1 MSSIKNIHLIGIGG
15 AGMSGIAEILHNQ
28 DYSVSGSDLEDTNVT
43 KRLKN
48 LGVKIFKGHKEN
60 NVLKKD
66 LVVIS
71 SAISKKNVELK
82 KAISMG
88 IPVIP
93 RAEMLANLM
102 MLKNSIAVA
111 GSHGKTTVTCM
122 MAHIFTEAGL
132 DPTYIIGG
140 KVKSFESNAK
150 LGLGEHIIAEADES
164 DGSFLNLRPLKALVT
179 NIDNDHLGTYGNDFN
194 NLKRSFKKFCL
205 SLPFQGYLIAN
216 GDDKSIKNIIKNI
229 PRNSFSFG
237 KDKGNDY
244 QIKDIKQN
252 IRGTSFK
259 LQDNFF
265 KKDYSF
271 SMSMHGEHNVMNATS
286 AIVAAIQENID
297 VSIIKKSLKT
307 CSSIERRFEIIS
319 HDIFSKKI
327 TLVDDYGHHP
337 KEIKYSHDTAS
348 EIWKNKKKIVVFQ
361 PHRYTRTKDLFD
373 EFIKT
378 LLNIENLLLL
388 DIYPAS
394 EKIIKGYEGKDLF
407 QALKKNGS
415 KVVFCQNHTEVIE
428 KLENMTKGNEVIITQ
443 GAGTTSELARKIS
456 NQ

>member
-1 MSSIKNIHLIGIGG
+1 MSSIKSIHLIGIGG

-28 DYSVSGSDLEDTNVT
+28 NYSVSGSDLEDTNVT

-111 GSHGKTTVTCM
+111 GSHGKTTVTCI

-194 NLKRSFKKFCL
+194 NLKKSFKKFCL

-216 GDDKSIKNIIKNI
+216 GDDPSIKNIIKNI

-237 KDKGNDY
+237 KDKSNDY

-259 LQDNFF
+259 LKDNFV

-286 AIVAAIQENID
+286 AIIAAIQENID

-415 KVVFCQNHTEVIE
+415 NVVFCQNHTEVIE
-428 KLENMTKGNEVIITQ
+428 KLENMTDGNEVIMTQ

>member
-48 LGVKIFKGHKEN
+48 LGVKIFKGHKEK

-194 NLKRSFKKFCL
+194 NLKKSFKKFCL

-237 KDKGNDY
+237 KDKSNDY

-378 LLNIENLLLL
+378 LLKIENLLLL

-415 KVVFCQNHTEVIE
+415 KVLFCQNHTEVIE
-428 KLENMTKGNEVIITQ
+428 KLENMTSGNEVIITQ

-456 NQ
+456 NL

>member
-1 MSSIKNIHLIGIGG
+1 MSSIKSIHLIGIGG

-28 DYSVSGSDLEDTNVT
+28 NYSVSGSDLEDTNVT

-111 GSHGKTTVTCM
+111 GSHGKTTVTCI

-194 NLKRSFKKFCL
+194 NLKKAFKKFCL

-216 GDDKSIKNIIKNI
+216 GDDPSIKNIIKNI

-237 KDKGNDY
+237 KDKSNDY

-259 LQDNFF
+259 LKDNFV

-286 AIVAAIQENID
+286 AIIAAIQENID
-297 VSIIKKSLKT
+297 LSIIKKSLKT
-307 CSSIERRFEIIS
+307 CSSIERRFEIVS

-337 KEIKYSHDTAS
+337 KEIKYSYDTAS

-415 KVVFCQNHTEVIE
+415 NVVFCQNHTEVIE
-428 KLENMTKGNEVIITQ
+428 KLENMTTGNEVIITQ
-443 GAGTTSELARKIS
+443 GAGTTSDLARKIS
-456 NQ
+456 NL

>member
-1 MSSIKNIHLIGIGG
+1 MSSIKSIHLIGIGG

-28 DYSVSGSDLEDTNVT
+28 NYSVSGSDLEDTNVT

-111 GSHGKTTVTCM
+111 GSHGKTTVTCI

-194 NLKRSFKKFCL
+194 NLKKSFKKFCL

-216 GDDKSIKNIIKNI
+216 GDDQSIKNIIKNI

-237 KDKGNDY
+237 KDKSNDY

-252 IRGTSFK
+252 IKGTSFK
-259 LQDNFF
+259 LKDNFV

-286 AIVAAIQENID
+286 AIIAAIQENID
-297 VSIIKKSLKT
+297 LSIIKKSLKT
-307 CSSIERRFEIIS
+307 CSSIERRFEIVS

-337 KEIKYSHDTAS
+337 KEIKYSYDTAS

-415 KVVFCQNHTEVIE
+415 NVVFCQNHTEVIE
-428 KLENMTKGNEVIITQ
+428 KLENMTTGNEVIITQ
-443 GAGTTSELARKIS
+443 GAGTTSDLARKIS
-456 NQ
+456 NL

>member
-1 MSSIKNIHLIGIGG
+1 MSSIKSIHLIGIGG

-28 DYSVSGSDLEDTNVT
+28 NYSVSGSDLEDTNVT

-111 GSHGKTTVTCM
+111 GSHGKTTVTCI

-194 NLKRSFKKFCL
+194 NLKKSFKKFCL
-205 SLPFQGYLIAN
+205 SLPFQGYLITN
-216 GDDKSIKNIIKNI
+216 GDDPSIKNIIKNI

-237 KDKGNDY
+237 KDKSNDY

-259 LQDNFF
+259 LKDNFV

-286 AIVAAIQENID
+286 AIIAAIQENID
-297 VSIIKKSLKT
+297 LSIIKKSLKT
-307 CSSIERRFEIIS
+307 CSSIERRFEIVS

-337 KEIKYSHDTAS
+337 KEIKYSYDTAS

-415 KVVFCQNHTEVIE
+415 NVVFCQNHTEVIE
-428 KLENMTKGNEVIITQ
+428 KLENMTTGNEVIITQ
-443 GAGTTSELARKIS
+443 GAGTTSDLARKIS
-456 NQ
+456 NL

>member
-48 LGVKIFKGHKEN
+48 LGIKIFKGHKEN

-71 SAISKKNVELK
+71 SAISKKNVEFK

-428 KLENMTKGNEVIITQ
+428 KLENMTEGNEVIITQ

>member
-1 MSSIKNIHLIGIGG
+1 MSSIKSIHLIGIGG

-28 DYSVSGSDLEDTNVT
+28 NYSVSGSDLEDTNVT

-111 GSHGKTTVTCM
+111 GSHGKTTVTCI

-140 KVKSFESNAK
+140 KVKSFESNAR

-194 NLKRSFKKFCL
+194 NLKKSFKKFCL

-216 GDDKSIKNIIKNI
+216 GDDPSIKNIIKNI

-237 KDKGNDY
+237 KDKSNDY

-259 LQDNFF
+259 LKDNFV

-286 AIVAAIQENID
+286 AIIAAIQENID
-297 VSIIKKSLKT
+297 LSIIKKSLKT
-307 CSSIERRFEIIS
+307 CSSIERRFEIVS

-337 KEIKYSHDTAS
+337 KEIKYSYDTAS

-415 KVVFCQNHTEVIE
+415 KVLFCQNHTEVIE
-428 KLENMTKGNEVIITQ
+428 KLENMTSGNEVIITQ

-456 NQ
+456 NL

>member
-111 GSHGKTTVTCM
+111 GSHGKTTVTCI

-194 NLKRSFKKFCL
+194 NLKKSFKKFCL

-216 GDDKSIKNIIKNI
+216 GDDPSIKNIIKNI

-237 KDKGNDY
+237 KDKSNDY

-259 LQDNFF
+259 LKDNFV

-286 AIVAAIQENID
+286 AIIAAIQENID
-297 VSIIKKSLKT
+297 LSIIKKSLKT
-307 CSSIERRFEIIS
+307 CSSIERRFEIVS

-337 KEIKYSHDTAS
+337 KEIKYSYDTAS

-428 KLENMTKGNEVIITQ
+428 KLENMTTGNEVIITQ
-443 GAGTTSELARKIS
+443 GAGTTSDLARKIS
-456 NQ
+456 NL

>member
-1 MSSIKNIHLIGIGG
+1 MSSIKSIHLIGIGG

-28 DYSVSGSDLEDTNVT
+28 NYSVSGSDLEDTNVT

-111 GSHGKTTVTCM
+111 GSHGKTTVTCI

-194 NLKRSFKKFCL
+194 NLKKSFKKFCL
-205 SLPFQGYLIAN
+205 LLPFQGYLIAN
-216 GDDKSIKNIIKNI
+216 GDDPSIKNIIKNI

-237 KDKGNDY
+237 KDKSNDY

-259 LQDNFF
+259 LKDNFV

-286 AIVAAIQENID
+286 AIIAAIQENID
-297 VSIIKKSLKT
+297 LSIIKKSLKT
-307 CSSIERRFEIIS
+307 CSSIERRFEIVS

-337 KEIKYSHDTAS
+337 KEIKYSYDTAS

-415 KVVFCQNHTEVIE
+415 NVVFCQNHTEVIE
-428 KLENMTKGNEVIITQ
+428 KLENMTTGNEVIITQ
-443 GAGTTSELARKIS
+443 GAGTTSDLARKIS
-456 NQ
+456 NL

>member
-48 LGVKIFKGHKEN
+48 LGIKIFKGHKEN
-60 NVLKKD
+60 NVVKKD

-111 GSHGKTTVTCM
+111 GSHGKTTVTCI

-140 KVKSFESNAK
+140 KVKSFESNAR

-194 NLKRSFKKFCL
+194 NLKKSFKKFCL

-216 GDDKSIKNIIKNI
+216 GDDQSIKNIIKNI

-237 KDKGNDY
+237 KDKSNDY

-259 LQDNFF
+259 LKDNFI

-286 AIVAAIQENID
+286 AIIAAIQENID
-297 VSIIKKSLKT
+297 VSIIEKSLKT

-361 PHRYTRTKDLFD
+361 PHRYTRTRDLFD

-415 KVVFCQNHTEVIE
+415 NVVFCQNHTEVIE
-428 KLENMTKGNEVIITQ
+428 KLENMTAGNEVIMTQ

>member
-1 MSSIKNIHLIGIGG
+1 MSSIKSIHLIGIGG

-28 DYSVSGSDLEDTNVT
+28 NYSVSGSDLEDTNVT

-111 GSHGKTTVTCM
+111 GSHGKTTVTCI

-194 NLKRSFKKFCL
+194 NLKKSFKKFCL

-216 GDDKSIKNIIKNI
+216 GDDQSIKNIIKNI

-237 KDKGNDY
+237 KDKSNDY

-252 IRGTSFK
+252 IKGTSFK
-259 LQDNFF
+259 LKDNFV

-286 AIVAAIQENID
+286 AIIAAIQENID
-297 VSIIKKSLKT
+297 LSIIKKSLKT
-307 CSSIERRFEIIS
+307 CSSIERRFEIVS

-337 KEIKYSHDTAS
+337 KEIKYSYDTAS

-361 PHRYTRTKDLFD
+361 PHRYSRTKDLFD

-415 KVVFCQNHTEVIE
+415 NVVFCQNHTEVIE
-428 KLENMTKGNEVIITQ
+428 KLENMTTGNEVIITQ
-443 GAGTTSELARKIS
+443 GAGTTSDLARKIS
-456 NQ
+456 NL

>member
-71 SAISKKNVELK
+71 SAISKTNIELK

-194 NLKRSFKKFCL
+194 NLKKSFKKFCL

-216 GDDKSIKNIIKNI
+216 GDDQSIKNIIKNI

-237 KDKGNDY
+237 KDKSNDY

-259 LQDNFF
+259 LKDNFV

-286 AIVAAIQENID
+286 AIIAAIQENID

-337 KEIKYSHDTAS
+337 KEIKYSYDTAS

-361 PHRYTRTKDLFD
+361 PHRYTRTRDLFD

-415 KVVFCQNHTEVIE
+415 NVVFCQNHTEVIE
-428 KLENMTKGNEVIITQ
+428 KLENMTDGNEVIMTQ

>member
-48 LGVKIFKGHKEN
+48 LGIKIFKGHKEN

-82 KAISMG
+82 KAISIG

-111 GSHGKTTVTCM
+111 GSHGKTTVTCI

-194 NLKRSFKKFCL
+194 NLKKSFKKFCL

-216 GDDKSIKNIIKNI
+216 GDDPSIKNIIKNI

-237 KDKGNDY
+237 KDKSNDY
-244 QIKDIKQN
+244 QIKDIEQN

-259 LQDNFF
+259 LKDNFV

-286 AIVAAIQENID
+286 AIIAAIQEDID

-319 HDIFSKKI
+319 DDIFSKKI

-337 KEIKYSHDTAS
+337 KEIKYSYDTAS

-378 LLNIENLLLL
+378 LLNIEILLLL

-407 QALKKNGS
+407 KALKKNGS
-415 KVVFCQNHTEVIE
+415 NVVFCQNHTEVIE
-428 KLENMTKGNEVIITQ
+428 KLENMTAGKEVIITQ

-456 NQ
+456 HQ

>member
-111 GSHGKTTVTCM
+111 GSHGKTTVTCI

-194 NLKRSFKKFCL
+194 NLKKSFKKFCL

-216 GDDKSIKNIIKNI
+216 GDDQSIKNIIQNI

-237 KDKGNDY
+237 KDKSNDY

-252 IRGTSFK
+252 IRGASFK
-259 LQDNFF
+259 LKDNFV

-286 AIVAAIQENID
+286 AIITAIQENID

-319 HDIFSKKI
+319 DDIFSKKI

-388 DIYPAS
+388 DIYPAN

-407 QALKKNGS
+407 QALKKKGS
-415 KVVFCQNHTEVIE
+415 NVIFCQNHTEVIE
-428 KLENMTKGNEVIITQ
+428 KLENITAGNEVIITQ

>member
-28 DYSVSGSDLEDTNVT
+28 DYSVSGSDLEDTLVT

-48 LGVKIFKGHKEN
+48 LGIKIFKGHKEN

-428 KLENMTKGNEVIITQ
+428 KLENMTEGNEVIITQ

>member
-71 SAISKKNVELK
+71 SAISKTNIELK
-82 KAISMG
+82 KAISLG

-111 GSHGKTTVTCM
+111 GSHGKTTVTCI

-194 NLKRSFKKFCL
+194 NLKKSFKKFCL

-216 GDDKSIKNIIKNI
+216 GDDQSIKNIIKNI

-237 KDKGNDY
+237 KDKSNDY

-259 LQDNFF
+259 LKDNFV

-286 AIVAAIQENID
+286 AIIAAIQENID
-297 VSIIKKSLKT
+297 VSTIKKSLKT

-319 HDIFSKKI
+319 HNIFSKKI

-337 KEIKYSHDTAS
+337 KEIKFSHDTAS

-378 LLNIENLLLL
+378 LLDIENLLLL

-394 EKIIKGYEGKDLF
+394 ERIIKGYEGKDLF

-415 KVVFCQNHTEVIE
+415 KVLFCQNHTEVIE
-428 KLENMTKGNEVIITQ
+428 KLENMTSGNEVIITQ

>member
-1 MSSIKNIHLIGIGG
+1 MSSIKSIHLIGIGG

-28 DYSVSGSDLEDTNVT
+28 NYSVSGSDLEDTNVT

-111 GSHGKTTVTCM
+111 GSHGKTTVTCI

-194 NLKRSFKKFCL
+194 NLKKSFKKFCL

-216 GDDKSIKNIIKNI
+216 GDDPSIKNIIKNI

-237 KDKGNDY
+237 KDKSNDY

-259 LQDNFF
+259 LKDNFV

-286 AIVAAIQENID
+286 AIIAAIQENID
-297 VSIIKKSLKT
+297 LSIIKKSLKT

-337 KEIKYSHDTAS
+337 KEIKYSYDTAS

-415 KVVFCQNHTEVIE
+415 NVVFCQNHTEVIE
-428 KLENMTKGNEVIITQ
+428 KLENMTTGNEVIITQ
-443 GAGTTSELARKIS
+443 GAGTTSDLARKIS
-456 NQ
+456 NL

>member
-1 MSSIKNIHLIGIGG
+1 MSSIKSIHLIGIGG

-28 DYSVSGSDLEDTNVT
+28 NYSVSGSDLEDTNVT

-111 GSHGKTTVTCM
+111 GSHGKTTVTCI

-194 NLKRSFKKFCL
+194 NLKKSFKKFCL

-216 GDDKSIKNIIKNI
+216 GDDQSIKNIIKNI

-237 KDKGNDY
+237 KDKSNDY

-252 IRGTSFK
+252 MRGTSFK
-259 LQDNFF
+259 LKDNFV

-286 AIVAAIQENID
+286 AIIAAIQENID
-297 VSIIKKSLKT
+297 LSIIKKSLKT
-307 CSSIERRFEIIS
+307 CSSIERRFEIVS

-337 KEIKYSHDTAS
+337 KEIKYSYDTAS

-415 KVVFCQNHTEVIE
+415 NVVFCQNHTEVIK
-428 KLENMTKGNEVIITQ
+428 KLENMTEGNEVIITQ

-456 NQ
+456 NL

>member
-111 GSHGKTTVTCM
+111 GSHGKTTVTCI

-194 NLKRSFKKFCL
+194 NLKKSFKKFCL

-216 GDDKSIKNIIKNI
+216 GDDPSIKNIIKNI

-237 KDKGNDY
+237 KDKSNDY

-259 LQDNFF
+259 LKDNFV

-286 AIVAAIQENID
+286 AIIAAIQENID
-297 VSIIKKSLKT
+297 LSIIKKSLKT

-319 HDIFSKKI
+319 DDIFSKKI

-415 KVVFCQNHTEVIE
+415 NVVFCQNHTEVIE
-428 KLENMTKGNEVIITQ
+428 KLENMTTGNEVIITQ
-443 GAGTTSELARKIS
+443 GAGTTSDLARKIS
-456 NQ
+456 NL

>member
-111 GSHGKTTVTCM
+111 GSHGKTTVTCI

-194 NLKRSFKKFCL
+194 NLKKSFKKFCL

-216 GDDKSIKNIIKNI
+216 GDDQSIKNIIKNI

-237 KDKGNDY
+237 KDKSNDY

-252 IRGTSFK
+252 IKGTSFK
-259 LQDNFF
+259 LKDNFV

-286 AIVAAIQENID
+286 AIIAAIQENID
-297 VSIIKKSLKT
+297 LSIIKKSLKT
-307 CSSIERRFEIIS
+307 CSSIERRFEIVS

-415 KVVFCQNHTEVIE
+415 NVVFCQNHTEVIE
-428 KLENMTKGNEVIITQ
+428 KLENMITGNEVIITQ
-443 GAGTTSELARKIS
+443 GAGTTSDLARKIS
-456 NQ
+456 NL

>member
-1 MSSIKNIHLIGIGG
+1 MSSIKSIHLIGIGG

-28 DYSVSGSDLEDTNVT
+28 NYSVSGSDLEDTNVT

-71 SAISKKNVELK
+71 SAISKTNIELK

-111 GSHGKTTVTCM
+111 GSHGKTTVTCI

-194 NLKRSFKKFCL
+194 NLKKSFKKFCL

-216 GDDKSIKNIIKNI
+216 GDDPSIKNIIKNI

-237 KDKGNDY
+237 KDKSNDY

-259 LQDNFF
+259 LKDNFV

-286 AIVAAIQENID
+286 AIIAAIQENID
-297 VSIIKKSLKT
+297 LSIIKKSLKT
-307 CSSIERRFEIIS
+307 CSSIERRFEIVS

-337 KEIKYSHDTAS
+337 KEIKYSYDTAS

-394 EKIIKGYEGKDLF
+394 ERIIKGYEGKDLF
-407 QALKKNGS
+407 HALKKNGS
-415 KVVFCQNHTEVIE
+415 NVVFCQNHTEVIE
-428 KLENMTKGNEVIITQ
+428 KLENITTGNEVIITQ
-443 GAGTTSELARKIS
+443 GAGTTSDLARKIS
-456 NQ
+456 NL

>member
-88 IPVIP
+88 IPVIT

-111 GSHGKTTVTCM
+111 GSHGKTTVTCI

-140 KVKSFESNAK
+140 KVKSFESNAR
-150 LGLGEHIIAEADES
+150 LGLGKHIIAEADES

-179 NIDNDHLGTYGNDFN
+179 NIDNDHLDTYGNDFN
-194 NLKRSFKKFCL
+194 NLKKSFKKFCL

-216 GDDKSIKNIIKNI
+216 GDDQSIKNIIKKI
-229 PRNSFSFG
+229 PRTSFSFG
-237 KDKGNDY
+237 KDKSNDY

-259 LQDNFF
+259 LKDNFV

-286 AIVAAIQENID
+286 AIIAAIQENID
-297 VSIIKKSLKT
+297 LSIIKKSLKT

-361 PHRYTRTKDLFD
+361 PHRYTRTRDLFD

-407 QALKKNGS
+407 QALKRNGS
-415 KVVFCQNHTEVIE
+415 NVVFCQNHTEVIK
-428 KLENMTKGNEVIITQ
+428 KLENMTDGNEVIMTQ

>member
-1 MSSIKNIHLIGIGG
+1 MGNI
-15 AGMSGIAEILHNQ
+15 
-28 DYSVSGSDLEDTNVT
+28 
-43 KRLKN
+43 
-48 LGVKIFKGHKEN
+48 
-60 NVLKKD
+60 
-66 LVVIS
+66 
-71 SAISKKNVELK
+71 KKNVELK

-111 GSHGKTTVTCM
+111 GSHGKTTVTCI

-194 NLKRSFKKFCL
+194 NLKKSFKKFCL

-229 PRNSFSFG
+229 PRDSFSFG
-237 KDKGNDY
+237 KDKSNDY

-286 AIVAAIQENID
+286 AIIAAIQENID

-337 KEIKYSHDTAS
+337 KEIKYSHETAS

-378 LLNIENLLLL
+378 LLKIENLLLL

-415 KVVFCQNHTEVIE
+415 KVLFCQNHTEVIE
-428 KLENMTKGNEVIITQ
+428 KLENMTSGNEVIITQ

-456 NQ
+456 NL

>member
-28 DYSVSGSDLEDTNVT
+28 DYFVSGSDLEDTNVT

-111 GSHGKTTVTCM
+111 GSHGKTTVTCI

-194 NLKRSFKKFCL
+194 NLKKSFKKFCL

-216 GDDKSIKNIIKNI
+216 GDDQSVKNIIKNI

-237 KDKGNDY
+237 KDKSNDY
-244 QIKDIKQN
+244 QIKDIEQN

-259 LQDNFF
+259 LKDNFV
-265 KKDYSF
+265 KKEYSF

-286 AIVAAIQENID
+286 AIIAAIQEDID

-319 HDIFSKKI
+319 DNIFSKKI

-394 EKIIKGYEGKDLF
+394 EKIIKGFEGKDLF
-407 QALKKNGS
+407 KALKKKGS
-415 KVVFCQNHTEVIE
+415 NVVFCQNHTEVIE
-428 KLENMTKGNEVIITQ
+428 KLENMTAGNEVIITQ

>member
-1 MSSIKNIHLIGIGG
+1 MSNIKNIHLIGIGG

-43 KRLKN
+43 QRLKK

-111 GSHGKTTVTCM
+111 GSHGKTTVTCI

-194 NLKRSFKKFCL
+194 NLKKAFKKFCL

-216 GDDKSIKNIIKNI
+216 GDDQSIKNITKNI
-229 PRNSFSFG
+229 PRNLFSFG
-237 KDKGNDY
+237 KGKSNDY

-259 LQDNFF
+259 LKDNFT
-265 KKDYSF
+265 KKEYSF

-286 AIVAAIQENID
+286 AIIAATQENID
-297 VSIIKKSLKT
+297 VSSIKKSLKS

-319 HDIFSKKI
+319 QDIFSKKI

-337 KEIKYSHDTAS
+337 KEIKYSYDTAS

-361 PHRYTRTKDLFD
+361 PHRYTRTRDLFD
-373 EFIKT
+373 EFIET
-378 LLNIENLLLL
+378 LLHIENLLLL

-407 QALKKNGS
+407 QSLKKNGS
-415 KVVFCQNHTEVIE
+415 NVVFCQNHAEVIE
-428 KLENMTKGNEVIITQ
+428 RLENMTAGNEVIITQ

>member
-111 GSHGKTTVTCM
+111 GSHGKTTVTCI

-194 NLKRSFKKFCL
+194 NLKKSFKKFCL

-216 GDDKSIKNIIKNI
+216 GDDQSIKNIIKNI

-237 KDKGNDY
+237 KDKSNDY

-259 LQDNFF
+259 LKDNFV

-337 KEIKYSHDTAS
+337 KEIKYSYDTAS

-415 KVVFCQNHTEVIE
+415 NVVFCQNHTEVIE
-428 KLENMTKGNEVIITQ
+428 KLENMTTGNEVIITQ
-443 GAGTTSELARKIS
+443 GAGTTSDLARKIS
-456 NQ
+456 NL

>member
-48 LGVKIFKGHKEN
+48 LGVKIFKGHKEK

-71 SAISKKNVELK
+71 SAISNKNVELK
-82 KAISMG
+82 KAISIG

-194 NLKRSFKKFCL
+194 NLKKSFKKFCL

-237 KDKGNDY
+237 KDKSNDY

-378 LLNIENLLLL
+378 LLKIENLLLL

-415 KVVFCQNHTEVIE
+415 KVLFCQNHTEVIE
-428 KLENMTKGNEVIITQ
+428 KLENMTSGNEVIITQ

-456 NQ
+456 NL

>member
-28 DYSVSGSDLEDTNVT
+28 NYSVSGSDLEDTKVT

-71 SAISKKNVELK
+71 SAISKTNIELK

-88 IPVIP
+88 TPVIP

-111 GSHGKTTVTCM
+111 GSHGKTTVTCI

-194 NLKRSFKKFCL
+194 NLKKSFKKFCL

-216 GDDKSIKNIIKNI
+216 GDDQSIKNIIKNI

-237 KDKGNDY
+237 KDKSNDY

-259 LQDNFF
+259 LKDNFV

-286 AIVAAIQENID
+286 AIIAAIQENID
-297 VSIIKKSLKT
+297 LSIIKKSLKT

-337 KEIKYSHDTAS
+337 KEIKYSYDTAS

-415 KVVFCQNHTEVIE
+415 NVVFCQNHTEVIE
-428 KLENMTKGNEVIITQ
+428 KLENMTTGNEVIITQ
-443 GAGTTSELARKIS
+443 GAGTTSDLARKIS
-456 NQ
+456 NL

>member
-111 GSHGKTTVTCM
+111 GSHGKTTVTCI

-194 NLKRSFKKFCL
+194 NLKKSFKKFCL

-216 GDDKSIKNIIKNI
+216 GDDQSIKNIIKNI

-237 KDKGNDY
+237 KDKSNDY

-259 LQDNFF
+259 LKDNFV

-286 AIVAAIQENID
+286 AIIAAIQENIE
-297 VSIIKKSLKT
+297 VSTIKKSLKT

-337 KEIKYSHDTAS
+337 KEIKFSHDTAS

-394 EKIIKGYEGKDLF
+394 ERIIKGYEGKDLF

-415 KVVFCQNHTEVIE
+415 KALFCQNHTEVIE
-428 KLENMTKGNEVIITQ
+428 KLENMTSGNEVIITQ

>member
-28 DYSVSGSDLEDTNVT
+28 DYTVSGSDLEDTLVT

-428 KLENMTKGNEVIITQ
+428 KLENMTEGNEVIITQ

>member
-1 MSSIKNIHLIGIGG
+1 MSSIKSIHLIGIGG

-28 DYSVSGSDLEDTNVT
+28 NYSVSGSDLEDTNVT

-111 GSHGKTTVTCM
+111 GSHGKTTVTCI

-194 NLKRSFKKFCL
+194 NLKKSFKKFCL

-216 GDDKSIKNIIKNI
+216 GDDPSIKNIIKNI

-237 KDKGNDY
+237 KDKSNDY

-259 LQDNFF
+259 LKDNFV

-286 AIVAAIQENID
+286 AIIAAIQENID
-297 VSIIKKSLKT
+297 VSTIKKSLKT

-319 HDIFSKKI
+319 HNIFSKKI

-337 KEIKYSHDTAS
+337 KEIKFSHDTAS

-428 KLENMTKGNEVIITQ
+428 KLENMITGNEVIITQ
-443 GAGTTSELARKIS
+443 GAGTTSDLARKIS
-456 NQ
+456 NL

>member
-48 LGVKIFKGHKEN
+48 LGVKIFKGHKEK

-194 NLKRSFKKFCL
+194 NLKKSFKKFCL

-237 KDKGNDY
+237 KDKSNDY

-415 KVVFCQNHTEVIE
+415 KVLFCQNHTEVIE
-428 KLENMTKGNEVIITQ
+428 KLENMTSGNEVIITQ

-456 NQ
+456 NL

>member
-48 LGVKIFKGHKEN
+48 LGIKIFKGHKEN

-111 GSHGKTTVTCM
+111 GSHGKTTVTCI

-194 NLKRSFKKFCL
+194 NLKKSFKKFCL

-216 GDDKSIKNIIKNI
+216 GDDQSIKNIIKNI

-237 KDKGNDY
+237 KDKSNDY
-244 QIKDIKQN
+244 QIKDIEQN

-259 LQDNFF
+259 LKDNFV
-265 KKDYSF
+265 KKEYSF

-286 AIVAAIQENID
+286 AIIAAIQEDID

-337 KEIKYSHDTAS
+337 KEIKYSHETAS

-378 LLNIENLLLL
+378 LLKIENLLLL

-415 KVVFCQNHTEVIE
+415 NVVFCQNHTEVIE
-428 KLENMTKGNEVIITQ
+428 KLENMTTGNEVIITQ
-443 GAGTTSELARKIS
+443 GAGTTSDLARKIS
-456 NQ
+456 NL

>member
-28 DYSVSGSDLEDTNVT
+28 NYSVSGSDLEDTNVT

-194 NLKRSFKKFCL
+194 NLKKSFKKFCL

-216 GDDKSIKNIIKNI
+216 GDDQSIKNIIKNI

-237 KDKGNDY
+237 KDKSNDY

-259 LQDNFF
+259 LKDNFV

-286 AIVAAIQENID
+286 AIIAAIQENID
-297 VSIIKKSLKT
+297 LSIIKKSLKT
-307 CSSIERRFEIIS
+307 CSSIERRFEIVS

-337 KEIKYSHDTAS
+337 KEIKYSYDTAS

-428 KLENMTKGNEVIITQ
+428 KLVNMTSGNEVIITQ

-456 NQ
+456 NL

>member
-1 MSSIKNIHLIGIGG
+1 MSSIKSIHLIGIGG

-28 DYSVSGSDLEDTNVT
+28 NYSVSGSDLEDTNVT

-111 GSHGKTTVTCM
+111 GSHGKTTVTCI

-140 KVKSFESNAK
+140 KVKSFESNAR

-194 NLKRSFKKFCL
+194 NLKKSFKKFCL

-216 GDDKSIKNIIKNI
+216 GDDQSIKNIIKNI

-237 KDKGNDY
+237 KDKSNDY

-252 IRGTSFK
+252 IKGTSFK
-259 LQDNFF
+259 LKDNFV

-286 AIVAAIQENID
+286 AIIAAIQENID
-297 VSIIKKSLKT
+297 MSIIKKSLKT

-378 LLNIENLLLL
+378 LFNIENLLLL

-415 KVVFCQNHTEVIE
+415 NVVFCQNHTEVIK
-428 KLENMTKGNEVIITQ
+428 KLENMTEGNEVIITQ

>member
-28 DYSVSGSDLEDTNVT
+28 NYSVSGSDLEDTNVT

-111 GSHGKTTVTCM
+111 GSHGKTTVTCI

-194 NLKRSFKKFCL
+194 NLKKSFKKFCL

-216 GDDKSIKNIIKNI
+216 GDDPSIKNIIKNI

-237 KDKGNDY
+237 KDKSNDY

-252 IRGTSFK
+252 VSGTSFK
-259 LQDNFF
+259 LKDNFV

-286 AIVAAIQENID
+286 AIIAAIQENID
-297 VSIIKKSLKT
+297 LSIIKKSLKT
-307 CSSIERRFEIIS
+307 CSSIERRFEIVS

-337 KEIKYSHDTAS
+337 KEIKYSYDTAS

-415 KVVFCQNHTEVIE
+415 NVVFCQNHTEVIE
-428 KLENMTKGNEVIITQ
+428 KLENMTAGNEVIITQ
-443 GAGTTSELARKIS
+443 GAGTTSDLARKIS
-456 NQ
+456 NL

>member
-1 MSSIKNIHLIGIGG
+1 MSSIKSIHLIGIGG

-28 DYSVSGSDLEDTNVT
+28 NYSVSGSDLEDTNVT

-111 GSHGKTTVTCM
+111 GSHGKTTVTCI

-194 NLKRSFKKFCL
+194 NLKKSFKKFCL

-216 GDDKSIKNIIKNI
+216 GDDQSIKNIIKNI

-237 KDKGNDY
+237 KDKSNDY

-259 LQDNFF
+259 LKDNFV

-286 AIVAAIQENID
+286 AIIAAIQENID
-297 VSIIKKSLKT
+297 VSTIKKSLKT
-307 CSSIERRFEIIS
+307 CSSIERRFEIVS

-337 KEIKYSHDTAS
+337 KEIEYSHDTAS

-415 KVVFCQNHTEVIE
+415 KALFCQNHTEVIE
-428 KLENMTKGNEVIITQ
+428 KLENMTSGNEVIITQ

-456 NQ
+456 NL

>member
-1 MSSIKNIHLIGIGG
+1 MSSIKNIHLVGIGG

-28 DYSVSGSDLEDTNVT
+28 DYFVSGSDLEDTDVT

-48 LGVKIFKGHKEN
+48 LGVKIFKGHRES

-111 GSHGKTTVTCM
+111 GSHGKTTVTCI

-194 NLKRSFKKFCL
+194 NLKKSFKKFCL

-216 GDDKSIKNIIKNI
+216 GDDQSIKSIIKNI

-237 KDKGNDY
+237 KDKSNDY

-252 IRGTSFK
+252 IRGTSFVLK
-259 LQDNFF
+259 DNFI

-286 AIVAAIQENID
+286 AIIAAIQENID
-297 VSIIKKSLKT
+297 MSLIKKSLKT

-319 HDIFSKKI
+319 DDIFSKKI

-361 PHRYTRTKDLFD
+361 PHRYTRTKDLFN
-373 EFIKT
+373 EFIEI
-378 LLNIENLLLL
+378 LLDIENLLLL

-394 EKIIKGYEGKDLF
+394 ERKIKGYEGKDLF
-407 QALKKNGS
+407 HTLKENGS
-415 KVVFCQNHTEVIE
+415 NVIFCQNHTDVIQKLQNMTTGSEVI
-428 KLENMTKGNEVIITQ
+428 MTQ